1 MTVTALKATILGAAV
16 TLARKN
22 GLHRLTRL
30 DIATAAECGTGSVSY
45 HFGDMVGVV
54 AAVVEYAVQH
64 EIVEILAQVRAD
76 LPLSQYPSVR
86 RMSAELKARVAAY
99 LVR

>member
-16 TLARKN
+16 SVARKN

-30 DIATAAECGTGSVSY
+30 DVATAAECGTGTVSY
-45 HFGDMVGVV
+45 HFGDMDGLA

-64 EIVEILAQVRAD
+64 EVLEILAQARLDKHAA
-76 LPLSQYPSVR
+76 LG
-86 RMSAELKARVAAY
+86 RMSAELKARVADYIA
-99 LVR
+99 R

>member
-16 TLARKN
+16 SLARKN

-30 DIATAAECGTGSVSY
+30 AVANAAECGAGTVSY
-45 HFGDMVGVV
+45 HFGDMIGLVT
-54 AAVVEYAVQH
+54 AVVEYAVQH
-64 EIVEILAQVRAD
+64 EVVEVLAQVRAD

-86 RMSAELKARVAAY
+86 RMSAELKARVAAHI
-99 LVR
+99 VR